1 MSGGVG
7 LTATATSSSSY
18 EGEAEFV
25 GEVPRLKMWSQMR
38 LKRCLKRCL
47 RGLQRHIFGDWR
59 VDSWERMGVVVGEG
73 REWISVVVGEGQSS
87 VGG

>member
-18 EGEAEFV
+18 EEAEFV

-47 RGLQRHIFGDWR
+47 RGSQRHIFGDWGVIVGRGWVWWWGR
-59 VDSWERMGVVVGEG
+59 VGNGLVW
-73 REWISVVVGEGQSS
+73 W
-87 VGG
+87 

>member
-18 EGEAEFV
+18 EEAEFV

-47 RGLQRHIFGDWR
+47 RGSQRHILGD
-59 VDSWERMGVVVGEG
+59 
-73 REWISVVVGEGQSS
+73 
-87 VGG
+87 